1 MDNVDGIVFPTADIL
16 ESSAFTNG
24 EKDILGAI
32 LDPEESYS
40 LEEARAKL
48 EYELGRKTRCLHQR
62 QIKRHRNDSPWR

>member
-32 LDPEESYS
+32 L
-40 LEEARAKL
+40 EEARAKL
-48 EYELGRKTRCLHQR
+48 EYELGRK
-62 QIKRHRNDSPWR
+62 IN

>member
-1 MDNVDGIVFPTADIL
+1 MDNVEGIVFPTADIL

-48 EYELGRKTRCLHQR
+48 EYELGRK
-62 QIKRHRNDSPWR
+62 IK

>member
-16 ESSAFTNG
+16 ESSAFTNV

-48 EYELGRKTRCLHQR
+48 EYELGRK
-62 QIKRHRNDSPWR
+62 IKQWQVEFGNAKIK

>member
-32 LDPEESYS
+32 LDPEE
-40 LEEARAKL
+40 ARAKL
-48 EYELGRKTRCLHQR
+48 EYELGRK
-62 QIKRHRNDSPWR
+62 IK

>member
-1 MDNVDGIVFPTADIL
+1 MDNVDEIVFPTAEIL

-32 LDPEESYS
+32 LDQEESYS

-48 EYELGRKTRCLHQR
+48 EYELGRK
-62 QIKRHRNDSPWR
+62 IN